1 MEEQHHKRGFRMKTS
16 RDFIGDKKPKEG
28 TINPRSLSDKRVEAD
43 NKKKDNGFCWEK
55 DVKEAVKELKD
66 EDVYDLAKYM
76 HDVYEAY
83 AKANG
88 WKTQDSCKVDF
99 DFLPEKNKQVMINTA
114 LQVITKNNLKINK
127 IFGKEL
133 V

>member
-1 MEEQHHKRGFRMKTS
+1 MSLFDHKNEVAPMSAYFYPEEK
-16 RDFIGDKKPKEG
+16 
-28 TINPRSLSDKRVEAD
+28 
-43 NKKKDNGFCWEK
+43 
-55 DVKEAVKELKD
+55 VKEAIKELKK

-99 DFLPEKNKQVMINTA
+99 GFLPEKNKQVMINTA

-133 V
+133 VE

>member
-1 MEEQHHKRGFRMKTS
+1 MTG
-16 RDFIGDKKPKEG
+16 
-28 TINPRSLSDKRVEAD
+28 LSDK
-43 NKKKDNGFCWEK
+43 KKIVYPDLGEMGVIGYEVLMPE
-55 DVKEAVKELKD
+55 DVKEAIKELKK

-114 LQVITKNNLKINK
+114 LQVITKNNIKIDK

>member
-1 MEEQHHKRGFRMKTS
+1 MKTS

-66 EDVYDLAKYM
+66 AM
-76 HDVYEAY
+76 
-83 AKANG
+83 
-88 WKTQDSCKVDF
+88 
-99 DFLPEKNKQVMINTA
+99 KNKKVNT
-114 LQVITKNNLKINK
+114 KIIFEKPHIMFDLMLEEIDK

-133 V
+133 VE